1 MGKDLERLKQH
12 FPLLEYLQR
21 HHWTGRPVGNGSEF
35 VGLCPLH
42 EENHPSFYVNP
53 HKNLFYCHGCG
64 RGGDLIRFVELSLH
78 LSFPQS
84 ISYLREQR
92 TPAAQLLDHTAA
104 FYQLQLSRHPE
115 AAHYLRQRGLRDP
128 AVIEELGIGYAPG
141 GTLRSHLS
149 PSFAIRESFSQKTQ
163 PNFR

>member
-1 MGKDLERLKQH
+1 
-12 FPLLEYLQR
+12 
-21 HHWTGRPVGNGSEF
+21 
-35 VGLCPLH
+35 
-42 EENHPSFYVNP
+42 
-53 HKNLFYCHGCG
+53 
-64 RGGDLIRFVELSLH
+64 LH

-92 TPAAQLLDHTAA
+92 APAAQLLDHTAA

-149 PSFAIRESFSQKTQ
+149 DLGYSLELLLELGLIGSQGQMPSAVE
-163 PNFR
+163 